1 MMNKKQQIEKNIK
14 QIELQ
19 LKKLTLTS
27 NGSDICEDLQNSL
40 ILKKAILKKDL
51 EILNRNPLVETIKN
65 FILSRKLFIVTLLKV
80 YVLFLWESK

>member
-1 MMNKKQQIEKNIK
+1 MNNKQQIEKKIK

-27 NGSDICEDLQNSL
+27 SGSDICEDLQNSL

-51 EILNRNPLVETIKN
+51 EILNKNPIVEAFKKLVP
-65 FILSRKLFIVTLLKV
+65 RKEKLICDYFN
-80 YVLFLWESK
+80 